1 MPSKRTEFIAKLYG
15 NFFEETV
22 TTSAGIERDVVI
34 NMGDLLPDELKVSIT
49 PCHVVAEFTITKLG
63 PDPDPKRDDDD
74 EVRDD

>member
-15 NFFEETV
+15 NFFEEPV

-49 PCHVVAEFTITKLG
+49 PCHVVAEFPITKL
-63 PDPDPKRDDDD
+63 DPEKEDASDG
-74 EVRDD
+74 